1 MFGFVI
7 GMACLAG
14 MAMMFRHRRYQ
25 RYGYGYGGG
34 YGRGCGPG
42 RFGGGPRGYH
52 GHGGEG
58 GGWEPGYGGGRF
70 GGRRGW
76 GPLGMLISRLEA
88 TPEQERLIRG
98 ELEQLFEQASGLK
111 REMRLS
117 KDDVAKAM
125 RADSLDEE
133 VMGESFARQ
142 DEQIEEVRK
151 AFVGALARI
160 HDVLDDRQRRRLAEM
175 MERGGMPWRW

>member
-7 GMACLAG
+7 GMACVAG
-14 MAMMFRHRRYQ
+14 MAMMWRHRRYH

-34 YGRGCGPG
+34 YGGGFRRGCGPG
-42 RFGGGPRGYH
+42 HHGGGY
-52 GHGGEG
+52 G
-58 GGWEPGYGGGRF
+58 GGYGGDHRGVYGGGRF
-70 GGRRGW
+70 GGGRGF
-76 GPLGMLISRLEA
+76 GPLGFIVSRLEA
-88 TPEQERLIRG
+88 TPDQERVIRG
-98 ELEQLFEQASGLK
+98 ELEQLFDQARGFR

-142 DEQIEEVRK
+142 DEQLEELRK

-160 HDVLDDRQRRRLAEM
+160 HDVLDERQRRRLAEM
-175 MERGGMPWRW
+175 LERGGMPWRW